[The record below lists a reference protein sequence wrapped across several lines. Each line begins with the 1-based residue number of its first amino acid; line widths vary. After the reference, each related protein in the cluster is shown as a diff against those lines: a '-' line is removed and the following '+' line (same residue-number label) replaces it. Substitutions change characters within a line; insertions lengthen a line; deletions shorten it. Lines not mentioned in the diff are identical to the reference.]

1 MMVLF
6 YNVIG
11 TQQIILL
18 YLVERIVSIE
28 FGTNMVASF
37 IIQPHMI
44 MLLQVLSGHQMETIL
59 QLALLKC
66 LDYVINQDGLT
77 HLINLNADQ
86 FYR

>member
-18 YLVERIVSIE
+18 YLVEKIVSIG
-28 FGTNMVASF
+28 FGTNTVASY
-37 IIQPHMI
+37 IIQLHMI
-44 MLLQVLSGHQMETIL
+44 MLSQVLSGHQMETIL

-66 LDYVINQDGLT
+66 LDYVINQDGLI
-77 HLINLNADQ
+77 HLINHSVDQ
-86 FYR
+86 CYR

>member
-18 YLVERIVSIE
+18 YLVEKIVSIE
-28 FGTNMVASF
+28 FGTNTVASY
-37 IIQPHMI
+37 IIQLHMI
-44 MLLQVLSGHQMETIL
+44 MLSQVLSGHQMETIL

-66 LDYVINQDGLT
+66 LDYVINQDGLI
-77 HLINLNADQ
+77 HLINLNVDQ
-86 FYR
+86 FYL